1 MNRDH
6 WFWKYAYENKGVYIQ
21 GGIATFMVNLFAL
34 VIGFFVMVV
43 YDFEEAKLKA
53 KQAIEIESR
62 RDEALFNEF
71 KARKGLEALEQEIK
85 KLEKFLIQLK

>member
-21 GGIATFMVNLFAL
+21 GGIATLMVNLFAL

-43 YDFEEAKLKA
+43 YDRIIPSNELSDFIDNGLDTFVENSNNTS
-53 KQAIEIESR
+53 ISR
-62 RDEALFNEF
+62 F
-71 KARKGLEALEQEIK
+71 
-85 KLEKFLIQLK
+85 IQYS